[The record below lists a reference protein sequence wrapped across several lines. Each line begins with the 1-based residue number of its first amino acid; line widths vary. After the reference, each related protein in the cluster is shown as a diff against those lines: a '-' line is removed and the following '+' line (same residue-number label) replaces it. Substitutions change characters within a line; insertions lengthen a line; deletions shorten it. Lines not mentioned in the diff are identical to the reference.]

1 MKLKLTI
8 ITLLVVL
15 IGVTFGVI
23 GTAKAN
29 RSYFVPTVQTATATS
44 SMDYMRA
51 TNSTLTLDAYSSTPV
66 AVNSAT
72 LLVQS
77 IASTSAAVQTIT
89 IQYSQD
95 GIDWFQDNLSTTTSS
110 SVIALNNTQRTYTIT
125 GNATASTTRT
135 AISVPTPTR
144 FVKATVATSTALSSV
159 WLQWVPLREAIQ

>member
-8 ITLLVVL
+8 ITLVVL

-29 RSYFVPTVQTATATS
+29 RSYFVPTVQTDIATTS
-44 SMDYMRA
+44 PNYMRVS
-51 TNSTLTLDAYSSTPV
+51 NEVEVFDAYSSAPF

-77 IASTSAAVQTIT
+77 VASTSAAVQTIT

-95 GIDWFQDNLSTTTSS
+95 GIDWYQDNLSTTTSS

-125 GNATASTTRT
+125 GNATASTTRL

-144 FVKATVATSTALSSV
+144 FVRATVATSTALSSV